1 MNAYESS
8 KKARHIAS
16 VVYLTIMAVIMT
28 GTYISEQ
35 NKEAARKEALASQ
48 ESSATPAGAAGAAES
63 H

>member
-8 KKARHIAS
+8 KKARHIGS

-48 ESSATPAGAAGAAES
+48 GSSATPAGAAGAAES